1 MNIFILGVVLYVSLA
16 IILVLEYLLNDAFT
30 RYYMHN
36 VKYKTIF
43 SENVQFGCRMML
55 LGMIQIPIGYVLNQ
69 FPILFK

>member
-43 SENVQFGCRMML
+43 SENVQFGCKMML
-55 LGMIQIPIGYVLNQ
+55 LGMI
-69 FPILFK
+69 

>member
-30 RYYMHN
+30 SYMHN

-43 SENVQFGCRMML
+43 SENVQFGCKMML
-55 LGMIQIPIGYVLNQ
+55 LGMI
-69 FPILFK
+69 